1 MMKAITNARNAVI
14 PDNTVGVIKLFFLQ
28 FSTIEAGATM
38 QARSGAGGRKAHPT
52 NPDSD
57 RTGTAKCLNETGF

>member
-1 MMKAITNARNAVI
+1 MMNAITNARNAVI
-14 PDNTVGVIKLFFLQ
+14 PENTVGVIKLFFLQ

-38 QARSGAGGRKAHPT
+38 HARSGAGGRKGHPT

-57 RTGTAKCLNETGF
+57 RTRTAKCWNETGL

>member
-1 MMKAITNARNAVI
+1 MMKAITNAKSTLIAK
-14 PDNTVGVIKLFFLQ
+14 NTIGVIKPFFLQ

-38 QARSGAGGRKAHPT
+38 HARSGAGGRKGHPT

-57 RTGTAKCLNETGF
+57 RTRTAKCWNETGF